1 MSSAAQRSSVEHI
14 IWRAAQWSTQPEWA
28 GVTLGEIQETSTYL
42 LNASHTPPGVMKELK
57 NPVELAFSLPW
68 LQQTGTFSLISV
80 CLMLEPRF
88 VWLRSYWQRAE
99 AAVMCS
105 SLLMW
110 ICSCYHSTEYDGAF
124 SSYTASISLHFL
136 PLFYHLLLIISKQD
150 KIQFNLKI
158 VWGLTRFSR
167 DLNMVVW
174 GQYQ

>member
-1 MSSAAQRSSVEHI
+1 MTSVMSSAAQRSSVEHI

-57 NPVELAFSLPW
+57 NPEELAFSLLW

-80 CLMLEPRF
+80 CLMLKQTAHF

-110 ICSCYHSTEYDGAF
+110 ICSCYHSTQSMMEL
-124 SSYTASISLHFL
+124 SHHT
-136 PLFYHLLLIISKQD
+136 LLLYLFI
-150 KIQFNLKI
+150 FFL
-158 VWGLTRFSR
+158 FSITC
-167 DLNMVVW
+167 
-174 GQYQ
+174 Y

>member
-57 NPVELAFSLPW
+57 NPEELAFSLLW

-80 CLMLEPRF
+80 CLMLKQTAHF

-110 ICSCYHSTEYDGAF
+110 ICSCYHSTQSMMELSHHTLLLLYISSF
-124 SSYTASISLHFL
+124 SSSFLSLVTNN
-136 PLFYHLLLIISKQD
+136 
-150 KIQFNLKI
+150 IQT
-158 VWGLTRFSR
+158 G
-167 DLNMVVW
+167 
-174 GQYQ
+174 

>member
-1 MSSAAQRSSVEHI
+1 MIHSARVGRGHTGWNSGDEYIPAECFTYSS
-14 IWRAAQWSTQPEWA
+14 WSHER
-28 GVTLGEIQETSTYL
+28 V
-42 LNASHTPPGVMKELK
+42 K
-57 NPVELAFSLPW
+57 NPEELAFSLLW

-80 CLMLEPRF
+80 CLMLKPHF

-158 VWGLTRFSR
+158 VWGPTR
-167 DLNMVVW
+167 L
-174 GQYQ
+174 YI